1 MELVC
6 KYFSRILLKLYVIT
20 TDIFK
25 NFKFPVPKIACIN
38 SFPTL
43 ITTPYLDWPIH
54 HLEQG
59 NEVGSQSQSAQEY
72 YVNQEPSESQLMCYF
87 TALFFPY

>member
-43 ITTPYLDWPIH
+43 ITTPYLD
-54 HLEQG
+54 
-59 NEVGSQSQSAQEY
+59 
-72 YVNQEPSESQLMCYF
+72 
-87 TALFFPY
+87 